1 MALKIR
7 PGTKKTRPTNK
18 GGDVGPHRIR
28 SIEPLP
34 NNRFKLPFFIVCA
47 AVFVAMLAAG
57 KSDVVAASLL
67 VLSIVC
73 IAVILSGRNPRWLQ
87 SPLDRWE
94 ARRRRSS

>member
-1 MALKIR
+1 M
-7 PGTKKTRPTNK
+7 T
-18 GGDVGPHRIR
+18 VEPHRIR

-94 ARRRRSS
+94 ARRRRST